1 MSCSVIWSRYLR
13 RLLTMRI
20 WIHAVPLPLARERQG
35 FVSSDVGDVSW
46 NCPVAQINAATMPA
60 GVAMHSWQM
69 VAVGKSSMAKKGMLY
84 AAKVMAGSAIDVL
97 ENQDILRRAQEE
109 LYRRTGGRKYDSPI
123 PDDVKPHIS

>member
-1 MSCSVIWSRYLR
+1 
-13 RLLTMRI
+13 
-20 WIHAVPLPLARERQG
+20 
-35 FVSSDVGDVSW
+35 
-46 NCPVAQINAATMPA
+46 MPA

-109 LYRRTGGRKYDSPI
+109 LYRRTGGPEI
-123 PDDVKPHIS
+123 